1 MESQDL
7 LNISF
12 GIISVLA
19 GWVFKMIWGRIK
31 DLDDDLESLEKHHEE
46 DLKEAR
52 KDLSQLALSMPEKY
66 VAKQDLDKL
75 IEYFNGRFD
84 KIEEKIDQI
93 KRSVNLSYRLYYRY
107 I

>member
-1 MESQDL
+1 METQEV

-19 GWVFKMIWGRIK
+19 GWVFKMVWGRMK
-31 DLDDDLESLEKHHEE
+31 DLEDDLEALEKHHEV

-75 IEYFNGRFD
+75 IDYFNGRFD
-84 KIEEKIDQI
+84 KIEEKLD
-93 KRSVNLSYRLYYRY
+93 NLKN
-107 I
+107 